1 MLENERERDHTSH
14 SFFCLEHL
22 VSLLAH
28 TTQTNK
34 EKKKKK
40 EGKCFIMPVRKQ
52 IPYFAF

>member
-34 EKKKKK
+34 EKKKK